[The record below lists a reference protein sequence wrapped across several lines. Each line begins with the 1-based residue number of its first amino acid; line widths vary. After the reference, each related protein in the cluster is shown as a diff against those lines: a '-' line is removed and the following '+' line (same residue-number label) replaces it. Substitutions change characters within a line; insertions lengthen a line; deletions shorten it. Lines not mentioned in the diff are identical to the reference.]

1 MPSARISSSERRL
14 APARAFTLLELL
26 VVMGI
31 MMILAVL
38 TAISVGKVTR
48 DAKLANATNGVV
60 ASLGSARAIAIRD
73 NAYVMVT
80 FRVAPSRQSRAVPRE
95 PQVVQIVTARWTGEV
110 VDSNTP
116 LPNPNP
122 TGAERMPFNPITGNP
137 DTSADRFIPV
147 PGVPTR
153 DLPAGV
159 LVAGPAFG
167 FVIDTSVGQNDRQW
181 RTQPRFAGT
190 VNLAVTPPTYTPDL
204 ARTELGWAIGI
215 LFGPDGRVLSR
226 NPEQVLELETSSG
239 GNQNAFVKAWVDYD
253 GNGFPRRGTTDAYGS
268 GPKNVDFFIYDEPLD
283 EPLVDYV
290 PYLAVFN
297 DAEAR
302 DRFNSSAWKGT
313 AIGSN
318 GSPPPRIRDQS
329 LFIEE
334 QSDRITFNR
343 YTGVPGIGT
352 K

>member
-1 MPSARISSSERRL
+1 MNRTDPHPRAAR
-14 APARAFTLLELL
+14 RAFTLLELL

-31 MMILAVL
+31 LLVLATL
-38 TAISVGKVTR
+38 TVISVGKVTR
-48 DAKLANATNGVV
+48 DAKLANATNTVV
-60 ASLGSARAIAIRD
+60 SALGTARAIAIRD

-80 FRVAPSRQSRAVPRE
+80 FRVAPDRRAKALPRE
-95 PQVVQIVTARWTGEV
+95 PQVIQVVTARWTGEV

-122 TGAERMPFNPITGNP
+122 TGAERMPVNEETGNP

-147 PGVPTR
+147 AGVPAR
-153 DLPAGV
+153 DLPSGI

-167 FVIDTSVGQNDRQW
+167 FVTDDVTGANDRQW
-181 RTQPRFAGT
+181 RTQPRFAGV
-190 VNLAVTPPTYTPDL
+190 VNLSVSPPTFASDL
-204 ARTELGWAIGI
+204 TKTEIGWAIGV
-215 LFGPDGRVLSR
+215 LFGPNGRVLSR
-226 NPEQVLELETSSG
+226 NPEQVLELETASSASQT
-239 GNQNAFVKAWVDYD
+239 NQNAYVKAWVDYD
-253 GNGFPRRGTTDAYGS
+253 GNGFPRRGTTLYFGS
-268 GPKNVDFFIYDEPLD
+268 ANTNVNYFVYDEPTD

-302 DRFNSSAWKGT
+302 ERFNAATWRGT
-313 AIGSN
+313 SIGNSGN
-318 GSPPPRIRDQS
+318 PPPRIRDQS

-334 QSDRITFNR
+334 QADRITFNR
-343 YTGVPGIGT
+343 YTGVPGIIS